1 MKTAPNCTTSV
12 SEVSLCSA
20 VSSSSL
26 SCSVNL
32 LLNVSKSNGAVAED
46 ISDTVL
52 GDLFK
57 GHGSLW
63 SLCVPISY
71 RVSRHPCG
79 DGSEPVLSSTL
90 LLCTWHPADL
100 LTRNGCSA
108 VQTSDHCLCSRW
120 SLPVCHTAM
129 DSWRGC
135 PLGMIVILS
144 INSDY
149 SNPFPHLQAT
159 SFSSALTHSADLCFY
174 TYIYSKVD
182 RKRFQQVTSYLKSAA
197 LFGRCTGAL
206 LGQLLIMFNVM
217 NPKELIYISL
227 AGDYDLRIIWIRI

>member
-1 MKTAPNCTTSV
+1 MKTAPNRTTSV

-120 SLPVCHTAM
+120 SLPVCHSAM

-135 PLGMIVILS
+135 PLGMIVIL
-144 INSDY
+144 NQ
-149 SNPFPHLQAT
+149 F
-159 SFSSALTHSADLCFY
+159 
-174 TYIYSKVD
+174 
-182 RKRFQQVTSYLKSAA
+182 
-197 LFGRCTGAL
+197 
-206 LGQLLIMFNVM
+206 
-217 NPKELIYISL
+217 
-227 AGDYDLRIIWIRI
+227 